1 MAENVSTS
9 SWTALRNRAFRNIWI
24 ASLRNGAYSWQI
36 FADPSR
42 RSYFHVEILMPSWS
56 QYLLQ
61 CERITKAEKEVIDRA
76 LSLLKKPPEVR
87 MYVRLNKPFAS
98 TETGN

>member
-9 SWTALRNRAFRNIWI
+9 SWTAF
-24 ASLRNGAYSWQI
+24 RNGAYSWQI

-42 RSYFHVEILMPSWS
+42 PSYFHVEILMPSWS